1 MVDIGFKYNEF
12 FMWFVIHVG
21 GRDTGNVSTQ
31 KKECIVKPSIL
42 YTREFT
48 QEKATMHFPATGASF
63 AQNLCLLGRTYT
75 NHKAQIP
82 RKLFP

>member
-1 MVDIGFKYNEF
+1 
-12 FMWFVIHVG
+12 MWFVIQVG
-21 GRDTGNVSTQ
+21 WRDNGNVSTQ
-31 KKECIVKPSIL
+31 KKECIVKSPIL

-48 QEKATMHFPATGASF
+48 QEKATMNFLQLEPEF
-63 AQNLCLLGRTYT
+63 AQNLCLLGRTYI